1 MTGQLSWLEC
11 GIEEPTASSM
21 QASLTSSELAQRRA
35 AEGAQ
40 RGEQRCRAGRS
51 AVVEWQA
58 GFWRRR
64 SEQWRE
70 AGKEP
75 LGLSKVI
82 GTSKSDQI
90 RPWLTVQEAGSAQPY
105 LYTVAVAVRR
115 KGC

>member
-1 MTGQLSWLEC
+1 MPKE
-11 GIEEPTASSM
+11 ASSAVE
-21 QASLTSSELAQRRA
+21 QAVLQRLSGKRA
-35 AEGAQ
+35 FGDGGASN
-40 RGEQRCRAGRS
+40 GGR
-51 AVVEWQA
+51 Q
-58 GFWRRR
+58 
-64 SEQWRE
+64 
-70 AGKEP
+70 GKEP